1 MYTELKDFG
10 YLMMWG
16 VVVGLLLTWAI
27 GTYIENVKTIHYWR
41 GRKDGWD
48 MHRRMSDN
56 KQAVKDAR
64 QFDPDGYYADN
75 N

>member
-10 YLMMWG
+10 YLIMWG
-16 VVVGLLLTWAI
+16 VVVGLLITWAI

-48 MHRRMSDN
+48 MHRRMIQNKIKSDE
-56 KQAVKDAR
+56 V
-64 QFDPDGYYADN
+64 FDYDKN
-75 N
+75 